1 MTSVDMRDSAKPG
14 RGLGSGSMVPL
25 AIVACCAVIGLDQIL
40 HTTPAALKASPLAQT
55 LHWTGNVVLAVP
67 FAAVAIWVGGWLGS
81 RLGISLTSRW
91 GVFTQACLITLV
103 LAVLLVPAWFGHY
116 AVDSVTP
123 APVVPSAGG
132 HTGHEHGGPPP
143 PITTSW
149 VSNGVLYLL
158 MSIPIAA
165 AAVCVGQRV
174 TSKLAARL
182 GGETDVIVR
191 ATVGA
196 GAAALGL
203 GLGWFLEGVA
213 SQASGLL
220 TYASSFSVV
229 HLHHHAH
236 AHLATVTAVVVPPPF
251 GYQLATAAQDALAG
265 QAVALPVIFA
275 GLMWLTRRL
284 RDQPRRAHINRSDQL
299 TEGPGDGQTPED

>member
-1 MTSVDMRDSAKPG
+1 MTSADMRGSAKPG
-14 RGLGSGSMVPL
+14 RGLGSGSIVPL
-25 AIVACCAVIGLDQIL
+25 AVVACCAVIGLDQVL
-40 HTTPAALKASPLAQT
+40 HTTPAAFSASPLTET
-55 LHWTGNVVLAVP
+55 LRWAGNVVLAVP
-67 FAAVAIWVGGWLGS
+67 FAAVAIWAGGWLGS
-81 RLGISLTSRW
+81 RLGINLTGKW

-116 AVDSVTP
+116 AVDSVAP

-132 HTGHEHGGPPP
+132 HAGHDHGGASP

-149 VSNGVLYLL
+149 VNSGVLYLL

-174 TSKLAARL
+174 TSRLAARL
-182 GGETDVIVR
+182 GSETDVIVR

-196 GAAALGL
+196 GGVALGL

-213 SQASGLL
+213 SQTSGLL
-220 TYASSFSVV
+220 TYASRFSVV

-236 AHLATVTAVVVPPPF
+236 AHLATVTAVVVQPAF

-275 GLMWLTRRL
+275 GLMWLTRRMC
-284 RDQPRRAHINRSDQL
+284 
-299 TEGPGDGQTPED
+299 DGRTTSTAPIEVTN

>member
-1 MTSVDMRDSAKPG
+1 MTSADVRSSAAPG
-14 RGLGSGSMVPL
+14 RGLGSGSIVPL
-25 AIVACCAVIGLDQIL
+25 AIVACCAVIGLDQVL
-40 HTTPAALKASPLAQT
+40 HTTPAALSASPLTQT
-55 LHWTGNVVLAVP
+55 LRWAGNVVLAVP

-81 RLGISLTSRW
+81 RLGISLTGKW

-123 APVVPSAGG
+123 APAVPSAGG
-132 HTGHEHGGPPP
+132 HAGHDHGGGPL

-149 VSNGVLYLL
+149 VGSGVLYLL
-158 MSIPIAA
+158 MSIPITA

-174 TSKLAARL
+174 ASKLKAQL
-182 GGETDVIVR
+182 GSETDVIVQ
-191 ATVGA
+191 ATMGA
-196 GAAALGL
+196 GAAAIGL

-213 SQASGLL
+213 SQTNGLL
-220 TYASSFSVV
+220 TYAGDLSVI

-236 AHLATVTAVVVPPPF
+236 AHLATVTAVLVQPPF

-275 GLMWLTRRL
+275 GLMWLTRRM
-284 RDQPRRAHINRSDQL
+284 R
-299 TEGPGDGQTPED
+299 EDHTTSTAPVDVTD

>member
-1 MTSVDMRDSAKPG
+1 MTAADIRSSARPE
-14 RGLGSGSMVPL
+14 RRPASGSIVPL
-25 AIVACCAVIGLDQIL
+25 AIVACCVVIGLDQFL
-40 HTTPAALKASPLAQT
+40 HTTPAALRASPLTQT
-55 LHWTGNVVLAVP
+55 LHWAGDVVLAVP

-81 RLGISLTSRW
+81 RLGIDLARNW

-123 APVVPSAGG
+123 APAVPSAGG
-132 HTGHEHGGPPP
+132 HAGHEHGGPPP
-143 PITTSW
+143 ALTTSW
-149 VSNGVLYLL
+149 VSGGVLYLL
-158 MSIPIAA
+158 MSVPIAA

-174 TSKLAARL
+174 TSRLAARL

-191 ATVGA
+191 AAVGA

-213 SQASGLL
+213 SQTSGLL
-220 TYASSFSVV
+220 TYASSLSVV

-236 AHLATVTAVVVPPPF
+236 AHLATVTAVVVQPPF

-265 QAVALPVIFA
+265 QAVALPVVFA
-275 GLMWLTRRL
+275 GLMWLTRRT
-284 RDQPRRAHINRSDQL
+284 RDGRTTRTAPIEVA
-299 TEGPGDGQTPED
+299 G

>member
-1 MTSVDMRDSAKPG
+1 MTSADKRSSAKPG
-14 RGLGSGSMVPL
+14 RGLGSESIVPL
-25 AIVACCAVIGLDQIL
+25 AIVACCAVIGLDQVL
-40 HTTPAALKASPLAQT
+40 HTTPAALSASPLAQT
-55 LHWTGNVVLAVP
+55 LHWAGNVVLAVP
-67 FAAVAIWVGGWLGS
+67 FAAVAIWAGGWLGS
-81 RLGISLTSRW
+81 RLGITLTSRW

-103 LAVLLVPAWFGHY
+103 FAVLLVPAWFGHY

-132 HTGHEHGGPPP
+132 HAGHEHGVPPL
-143 PITTSW
+143 ITTSW
-149 VSNGVLYLL
+149 VSSGVLFLL

-174 TSKLAARL
+174 ASKLAARHGL
-182 GGETDVIVR
+182 ETDVIVR
-191 ATVGA
+191 ATVSV

-213 SQASGLL
+213 SQTSGLV

-236 AHLATVTAVVVPPPF
+236 AHLATVTAVVVQPPF

-275 GLMWLTRRL
+275 GLMWLTRRMPDV
-284 RDQPRRAHINRSDQL
+284 RTMSTASVEAIN
-299 TEGPGDGQTPED
+299 

>member
-1 MTSVDMRDSAKPG
+1 MTSADMRSSAKPG
-14 RGLGSGSMVPL
+14 RGLGSGSIVPL
-25 AIVACCAVIGLDQIL
+25 AIVACCAVIGLDQVL
-40 HTTPAALKASPLAQT
+40 HTTPAALSASPLAQT
-55 LHWTGNVVLAVP
+55 LHWAGNVVLAVP
-67 FAAVAIWVGGWLGS
+67 FAAVAIWAGGWLGS
-81 RLGISLTSRW
+81 RLGIDLTGRW

-116 AVDSVTP
+116 AVDSVTQ
-123 APVVPSAGG
+123 APVVPSSGG
-132 HTGHEHGGPPP
+132 HVGHEHGGPPS
-143 PITTSW
+143 ITTSW
-149 VSNGVLYLL
+149 VGSGVLYLL

-174 TSKLAARL
+174 TSKLAARP
-182 GGETDVIVR
+182 GGETDVIVQ
-191 ATVGA
+191 ATVSA
-196 GAAALGL
+196 GAVALGL

-213 SQASGLL
+213 SQTSGLL

-236 AHLATVTAVVVPPPF
+236 AHLATVTAVVVQPPF

-275 GLMWLTRRL
+275 GLMWLTRRM
-284 RDQPRRAHINRSDQL
+284 P
-299 TEGPGDGQTPED
+299 DGRTTSTAPVEVTN